1 MVWDGRDMAISVD
14 ESDTEP
20 LVGMALMY
28 SFRIL
33 IDDING
39 GQVQLTR
46 L

>member
-28 SFRIL
+28 SFRTL
-33 IDDING
+33 IDDIDG